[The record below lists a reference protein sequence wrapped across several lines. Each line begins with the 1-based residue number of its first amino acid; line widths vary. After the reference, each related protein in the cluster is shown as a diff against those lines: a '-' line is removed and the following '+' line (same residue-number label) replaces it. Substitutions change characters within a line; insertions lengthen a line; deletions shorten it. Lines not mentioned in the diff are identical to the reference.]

1 MVFSTLENLFDVIF
15 EFWGELRNALFFLK
29 VMSKQKIKEKSKLFI
44 IDCVYLGHFG
54 IPASVDGTAKDEFC
68 ILQKET
74 VTRGYI
80 LNQNT
85 FGNKFHFI

>member
-1 MVFSTLENLFDVIF
+1 MRYLF
-15 EFWGELRNALFFLK
+15 EKLWG
-29 VMSKQKIKEKSKLFI
+29 EKSKTNLQLFI

-74 VTRGYI
+74 VSGGYI
-80 LNQNT
+80 LNKNT
-85 FGNKFHFI
+85 FGDKLHLI

>member
-1 MVFSTLENLFDVIF
+1 MLY
-15 EFWGELRNALFFLK
+15 FF
-29 VMSKQKIKEKSKLFI
+29 KSYEETKNQRKKSSLFI